1 MKIFAKIFQ
10 LFSWIGISIFSTLG
24 IQNILIKVSD
34 QTKGAL
40 SFILSFLII
49 AIIVCVFA
57 LIVLVLSELIKWIVD
72 GEWDTEDVLYSIFAP
87 IVFIEDKF
95 SDKIGYFFRT
105 REVKRI
111 EKKYKKVAPP
121 VQKIEGIE
129 GRDFNI
135 PKVLKRL

>member
-34 QTKGAL
+34 ETKSAL
-40 SFILSFLII
+40 SFILSF
-49 AIIVCVFA
+49 AIFAVIVCVF
-57 LIVLVLSELIKWIVD
+57 VLVGFLLFELIKWIVD
-72 GEWDTEDVLYSIFAP
+72 GEWDTDDVMYFTIAP
-87 IVFIEDKF
+87 IIFIEDKF